1 MRYRLRTL
9 MVLLAALPPAI
20 WGTYFL
26 YSQPMPTEPILSPSE
41 FETVVASGTVVIHV
55 DVDWAIQ
62 ALQSRP
68 VVHQLEEAIR
78 DDRRFRDIRYCRIDC
93 TEQDGPL
100 WDAVEAWFS
109 KQPGG
114 KVALLGGNG
123 AVVWIVDGH
132 IVDCAPSAALA
143 GYDDLLARTL
153 KITEK

>member
-9 MVLLAALPPAI
+9 MILMAVLPLAI
-20 WGTYFL
+20 GGTYFL

-41 FETVVASGTVVIHV
+41 FETVVASGTVVMHV
-55 DVDWAIQ
+55 DVDWASQ
-62 ALQSRP
+62 AIQSRF
-68 VVHQLEEAIR
+68 VVHQLEEAIGN
-78 DDRRFRDIRYCRIDC
+78 DPRFRDIRFCRIDC
-93 TEQDGPL
+93 TEQNGPL
-100 WDAVEAWFS
+100 WDAVETWFS

-114 KVALLGGNG
+114 RDSIFGGYG
-123 AVVWIVDGH
+123 AVVWIVDGG